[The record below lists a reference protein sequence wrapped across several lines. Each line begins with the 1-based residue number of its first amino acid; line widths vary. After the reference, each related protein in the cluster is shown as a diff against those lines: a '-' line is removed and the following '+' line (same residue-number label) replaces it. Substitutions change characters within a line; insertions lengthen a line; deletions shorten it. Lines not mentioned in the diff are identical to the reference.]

1 MEIRMEKVIT
11 PMVVHAPPQAVD
23 SGPAFSPLASPE
35 TTPGISPGVQ
45 VDFSPSTGTQEEW
58 NEAYAR
64 LADYFRALRIH
75 SRLHRTYLI
84 LETLRRAAATHQEH
98 PDKSPT
104 YVALHEARRMQ
115 QNWMRGV
122 IGDMNISE
130 GRMDVNGR
138 MAFLLGDGPRRY
150 PHYFLGT
157 ENLPDDMVR
166 TMRVKIEQSGPDMEV
181 SSMVPRPIDLGPI
194 SEFTDDT
201 IVTFER
207 YPVLRYLLLLI
218 FSVLVIWGVHSVTRS

>member
-1 MEIRMEKVIT
+1 MEKVILPLVT
-11 PMVVHAPPQAVD
+11 HAPPQAVD
-23 SGPAFSPLASPE
+23 SGPAFSPLASPDASPA
-35 TTPGISPGVQ
+35 TSPGVQ
-45 VDFSPSTGTQEEW
+45 VDFSFSTGTQEEW

-84 LETLRRAAATHQEH
+84 LEVLRRAAQHHREF

-104 YVALHEARRMQ
+104 WAAMREARSMQ
-115 QNWMRGV
+115 QHWMRGL
-122 IGDMNISE
+122 IGDMNIDE
-130 GRMDVNGR
+130 GRLDVNGR
-138 MAFLLGDGPRRY
+138 MAFLMGDGPRQY
-150 PHYFLGT
+150 PHYFLGK
-157 ENLPDDMVR
+157 ENLPEPMVKN
-166 TMRVKIEQSGPDMEV
+166 MRVNIEQSGPDMEV

-207 YPVLRYLLLLI
+207 YPVLRSLVLLI
-218 FSVLVIWGVHSVTRS
+218 VAALVIWGVWSVTNQ